1 MGPAEPSGDHAGD
14 SVPFRER
21 LRRDRIAARLA
32 MTDDEYQ
39 RASAQIAAL
48 LKSVLAARRPQAIG
62 FCWPVRREFDAR
74 PLVSELIDG
83 GWRACQPVVVTPAAP
98 MQFRGWT
105 PDAPM
110 TTDRH
115 GIPIPDTSRCTA
127 PDVLLL
133 PLVAFDG
140 EGYRIG
146 YGGGYFDRTL
156 ATLRPRP
163 LTIGVGFELGRIE
176 TTRPQAHDI
185 RLDMIVT
192 EAGTWTFASAVGVAG
207 ASCVT
212 LTGHPPDHQEPR
224 RDT

>member
-146 YGGGYFDRTL
+146 YGGHAAAAAADDRRR
-156 ATLRPRP
+156 LRTGPDRNDPAAGARHPPRHDRHR
-163 LTIGVGFELGRIE
+163 GR
-176 TTRPQAHDI
+176 HLDI
-185 RLDMIVT
+185 RQRGRRRRRVLRYT
-192 EAGTWTFASAVGVAG
+192 HWTSSRSSG
-207 ASCVT
+207 AET
-212 LTGHPPDHQEPR
+212 
-224 RDT
+224 